1 MAERRGQY
9 PQGEAGEAA
18 SVTAVRESS
27 HEEPAELMPAVL
39 DRPNMLRAYARVCRN
54 KGAAGVDGMVIGEL
68 SDHLKTHWP
77 GHRQE
82 LLDGTY
88 KPQPVRKVEIPK
100 PGGR

>member
-1 MAERRGQY
+1 ML
-9 PQGEAGEAA
+9 PP
-18 SVTAVRESS
+18 SS
-27 HEEPAELMPAVL
+27 HTTGHTVPYHGGSCKTNEPAELMPAVL
-39 DRPNMLRAYARVCRN
+39 DRPNMLRAYARVRRN